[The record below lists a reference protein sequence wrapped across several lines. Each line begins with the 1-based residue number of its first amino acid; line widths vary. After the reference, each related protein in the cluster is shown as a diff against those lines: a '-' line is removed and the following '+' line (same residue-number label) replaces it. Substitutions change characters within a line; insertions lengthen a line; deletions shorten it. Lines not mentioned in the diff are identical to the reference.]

1 MSKFTLPFGKAANKP
16 IPGLPDVDVSA
27 LEAFAAGAR
36 VLNTESGLADPVRP
50 AWASLDPNGPPKNS
64 LSIRVNDYHLA
75 MIRHL
80 VETQDTTQN
89 RLLRRLILPEI
100 EALAIG
106 TARQEHPE

>member
-1 MSKFTLPFGKAANKP
+1 MSKFSLPFGKAANKP
-16 IPGLPDVDVSA
+16 GPRLPDVDLSA

-36 VLNTESGLADPVRP
+36 VIDVPLADPDKP
-50 AWASLDPNGPPKNS
+50 AWSGLDRNAPAKVT
-64 LSIRVNDYHLA
+64 LSIRVNEYHLA

-80 VETQDTTQN
+80 AETQDTTQN

-106 TARQEHPE
+106 TARQEQPE